1 MKTLWL
7 RHETKPFE
15 RRSALTPKAV
25 SILLSR
31 GYEVV
36 VEKSPARAFLDEEFA
51 ATGARMVETNSW
63 KTEAPSNAVILGLK
77 ELENETTP
85 LTHRHI
91 HFAHVYKGQF
101 GSQETLNRFVQGGGK
116 LYDLEYLTDENNKR
130 IAAFGHWAGFVGAG
144 LGVIQWALRQE
155 GKTLNDVAPLSE
167 KESSDEF
174 IKYVLSFLD
183 KLSIRPRTL
192 VIGAN
197 GRCGKGA
204 TELLRKVGVEPVQWG
219 SKDTSGKGPIEEVL
233 DFDVLVNCAFMARK
247 TAPFLTRDL
256 LKKER
261 HLVSISDVGCD
272 PTGPCNPLP
281 IYQSITTM
289 DQPTITIDENGP
301 LDITAID
308 HLPSILPRES
318 SQDFCEQLLP
328 HLLEF
333 LKTNIEGTPW
343 GRSLEVYFT
352 KCLEYS
358 LQKEESLFDLPSNL
372 M

>member
-1 MKTLWL
+1 
-7 RHETKPFE
+7 
-15 RRSALTPKAV
+15 
-25 SILLSR
+25 
-31 GYEVV
+31 
-36 VEKSPARAFLDEEFA
+36 
-51 ATGARMVETNSW
+51 
-63 KTEAPSNAVILGLK
+63 
-77 ELENETTP
+77 
-85 LTHRHI
+85 
-91 HFAHVYKGQF
+91 
-101 GSQETLNRFVQGGGK
+101 
-116 LYDLEYLTDENNKR
+116 
-130 IAAFGHWAGFVGAG
+130 
-144 LGVIQWALRQE
+144 
-155 GKTLNDVAPLSE
+155 
-167 KESSDEF
+167 
-174 IKYVLSFLD
+174 
-183 KLSIRPRTL
+183 
-192 VIGAN
+192 
-197 GRCGKGA
+197 
-204 TELLRKVGVEPVQWG
+204 
-219 SKDTSGKGPIEEVL
+219 
-233 DFDVLVNCAFMARK
+233 MARK